1 MGSRISAAVVKPA
14 MRRGAGLPRRR
25 MQRWCDHRDML
36 MKNCNLS
43 QQLKG
48 HRRTATAPER
58 DYPQLYNHRD
68 CSDKFPH
75 DFHESQSLLSGAF
88 CSRLSFALP
97 ILTATRQLIQG
108 FRSGAWPWM
117 VSLHWRGRHACGA
130 SLISRDWLLTA
141 AHCVYGKNT
150 HLQYWS
156 AVLGLHAQSAM
167 NSQEV
172 QIRQVDRIIIN
183 KKYDRRTKEADI
195 AMMHLQQPVNF
206 TEWVVPVCLAA
217 EGQHFPAGRRCF
229 IAGWGRDA
237 EAGSLPDVLQEAE
250 VPLVDQ
256 EECQRLLPEY
266 TFTSSML
273 CAGYPE
279 GGVDSCQVTHTWSN
293 RSKQV

>member
-1 MGSRISAAVVKPA
+1 MCHVRSPTAILCTDSNTLIQYKGWAPVDPNRMGSRISAAVVKPA

-108 FRSGAWPWM
+108 FRS
-117 VSLHWRGRHACGA
+117 VR
-130 SLISRDWLLTA
+130 
-141 AHCVYGKNT
+141 V
-150 HLQYWS
+150 
-156 AVLGLHAQSAM
+156 
-167 NSQEV
+167 
-172 QIRQVDRIIIN
+172 
-183 KKYDRRTKEADI
+183 
-195 AMMHLQQPVNF
+195 
-206 TEWVVPVCLAA
+206 
-217 EGQHFPAGRRCF
+217 
-229 IAGWGRDA
+229 
-237 EAGSLPDVLQEAE
+237 
-250 VPLVDQ
+250 
-256 EECQRLLPEY
+256 RLLSASAWRQRGFSLY
-266 TFTSSML
+266 TCTDRQSHL
-273 CAGYPE
+273 L
-279 GGVDSCQVTHTWSN
+279 
-293 RSKQV
+293 

>member
-1 MGSRISAAVVKPA
+1 MQLDFNSDSNTGKDMAERSQETGQGQTLERGGKVVG
-14 MRRGAGLPRRR
+14 GANAE
-25 MQRWCDHRDML
+25 
-36 MKNCNLS
+36 K
-43 QQLKG
+43 
-48 HRRTATAPER
+48 
-58 DYPQLYNHRD
+58 
-68 CSDKFPH
+68 
-75 DFHESQSLLSGAF
+75 
-88 CSRLSFALP
+88 
-97 ILTATRQLIQG
+97 
-108 FRSGAWPWM
+108 GAWPWM

-237 EAGSLPDVLQEAE
+237 EAGEPLPRSLPDVLQEAE

-279 GGVDSCQVTHTWSN
+279 GSVSYARWTLIGVTSFGVGCGRPERPGAYARVSAFASWIAETRPEPRES
-293 RSKQV
+293 RLV

>member
-1 MGSRISAAVVKPA
+1 MK
-14 MRRGAGLPRRR
+14 L
-25 MQRWCDHRDML
+25 L
-36 MKNCNLS
+36 MSLVSLALS
-43 QQLKG
+43 QTQ
-48 HRRTATAPER
+48 R
-58 DYPQLYNHRD
+58 LYVVG
-68 CSDKFPH
+68 
-75 DFHESQSLLSGAF
+75 GAN
-88 CSRLSFALP
+88 AEK
-97 ILTATRQLIQG
+97 
-108 FRSGAWPWM
+108 GAWPWM

-141 AHCVYGKNT
+141 AHCVYGLVILLVK
-150 HLQYWS
+150 HLHYTLLLPQP
-156 AVLGLHAQSAM
+156 
-167 NSQEV
+167 
-172 QIRQVDRIIIN
+172 VDRIIIN

-237 EAGSLPDVLQEAE
+237 EAGEPLPRSLPDVLQEAE

-279 GGVDSCQVTHTWSN
+279 GGVDSCQGDSGGPLMCLEDARWTLIGVTSFGVGCGRPERPGAYARVSAFASWIAETR
-293 RSKQV
+293 RSSFSDLE